1 MTTSDEQLGLTPGAR
16 IWRRAHS
23 TFAACVYFFLLMPS
37 LIVVPMSF
45 GDKREIMFPP
55 ANFSLTLYQEYFFAS
70 TWMATTLQ
78 SLKVALASAAISLV
92 VGFLAAYALV
102 RYDFPGKR
110 LLNLLLLSPIL
121 VPVIIV
127 ALGTYLYF
135 SSLGITGTTAALVVA
150 HSVHTVPFVIVT
162 LMAGLRHVD
171 PNLERVAELMG
182 ASRMTVLRR
191 VTLPLLKPALFA
203 GAMFAFLISFD
214 EVVLS
219 WFISNTLTQTLP
231 VKMYSSIQWEV
242 SPVIAAVSTILTV
255 LSLVACLISAAMQ
268 KPS

>member
-1 MTTSDEQLGLTPGAR
+1 MATADEQLGLTPGAR
-16 IWRRAHS
+16 IWRRLHS

-55 ANFSLTLYQEYFFAS
+55 ANFSLTLYKEYFFAS
-70 TWMATTLQ
+70 TWMATTVQ
-78 SLKVALASAAISLV
+78 SLKIATASAVISLV

-110 LLNLLLLSPIL
+110 LLNLVLLSPVL

-135 SSLGITGTTAALVVA
+135 SSLGITGTTAAIVVA

-191 VTLPLLKPALFA
+191 VTLPLLKPAIFA
-203 GAMFAFLISFD
+203 GTMFAFLISFD

-242 SPVIAAVSTILTV
+242 SPVIAAVSTILTA
-255 LSLVACLISAAMQ
+255 LSLVVCLITAAMQ
-268 KPS
+268 KPA

>member
-1 MTTSDEQLGLTPGAR
+1 M
-16 IWRRAHS
+16 
-23 TFAACVYFFLLMPS
+23 AAFVYFFLLMPS

-55 ANFSLTLYQEYFFAS
+55 GTFSLTLFREYFFAS

-78 SLKVALASAAISLV
+78 SLEVAGASAILSLV

-110 LLNLLLLSPIL
+110 LLNLVLLSPVL

-135 SSLGITGTTAALVVA
+135 SSIGITGTTPALIVA
-150 HSVHTVPFVIVT
+150 HSVHTTPFVVVT

-171 PNLERVAELMG
+171 PNLEKAAEIMG
-182 ASRMTVLRR
+182 AGRIMVLRR
-191 VTLPLLKPALFA
+191 VTLPLLMPAIFA

-214 EVVLS
+214 EVVIA
-219 WFISNTLTQTLP
+219 WFISNTSTQTLP

-242 SPVIAAVSTILTV
+242 SPVIAAVSTLLTL
-255 LSLVACLISAAMQ
+255 LSLVVCLVSAAMQ
-268 KPS
+268 KPA

>member
-1 MTTSDEQLGLTPGAR
+1 MATADENLGLTPAAR
-16 IWRRAHS
+16 AWRRAH
-23 TFAACVYFFLLMPS
+23 TTVAACLYFFLLMPS

-55 ANFSLTLYQEYFFAS
+55 GNFTLTLYREYFFAS
-70 TWMATTLQ
+70 NWMATTVQ
-78 SLKVALASAAISLV
+78 SLKIALASAAISLV
-92 VGFLAAYALV
+92 AGFLAAYALV

-110 LLNLLLLSPIL
+110 LLNLVLLSPVL

-135 SSLGITGTTAALVVA
+135 SSLGITGTTAAIVVA

-171 PNLERVAELMG
+171 PSLERAAELMG
-182 ASRMTVLRR
+182 ASRLTVLWR

-219 WFISNTLTQTLP
+219 WFISSPSTQTLP

-242 SPVIAAVSTILTV
+242 SPVIAAVSTLLTL
-255 LSLVACLISAAMQ
+255 LSLVVCLISAALQ